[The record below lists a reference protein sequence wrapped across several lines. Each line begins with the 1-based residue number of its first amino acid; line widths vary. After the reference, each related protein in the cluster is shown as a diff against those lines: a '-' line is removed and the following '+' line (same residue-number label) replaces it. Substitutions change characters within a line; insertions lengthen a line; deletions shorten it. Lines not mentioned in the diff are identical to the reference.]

1 MTNWILNSPARFRL
15 VAALSVIAMGVLM
28 IALLAVRVSR
38 WEPATTPS
46 AAPTVV
52 STALTPPTP
61 TDLPPT
67 AATQIADS
75 GPVAAEAV
83 RSYLLNDV
91 VGFSTVA
98 LPEVAEEV
106 ASAPAPKSGG
116 EITGV
121 PVLVHGG
128 PTQQD
133 VQVPTTW
140 GDLNLTMVREDDRWL
155 VESMEYNR

>member
-1 MTNWILNSPARFRL
+1 MTNWILKSPARVRL
-15 VAALSVIAMGVLM
+15 IATLAVITAVVLMGVL
-28 IALLAVRVSR
+28 LAGRGSR
-38 WEPATTPS
+38 WEPATAPD

-61 TDLPPT
+61 TTLPPT

-106 ASAPAPKSGG
+106 ASAPAPEPGG
-116 EITGV
+116 K
-121 PVLVHGG
+121 
-128 PTQQD
+128 
-133 VQVPTTW
+133 
-140 GDLNLTMVREDDRWL
+140 
-155 VESMEYNR
+155 